1 MKKIE
6 IMLIDDEPDLLEIM
20 GSVIRGWG
28 YDLTTASGGKEA
40 IEIFKAKRPDI
51 IVLDYLMPEMDGIA
65 TLKEI
70 RKLDNKVPVIMFTA
84 YPDTKVIKGTE
95 KLGISALIPK
105 LSTYSDVQASL
116 KSTIDM
122 LIKNIS
128 KKRSNRYGKE

>member
-1 MKKIE
+1 MEKIE

-20 GSVIRGWG
+20 GAVIRGWG

-40 IEIFKAKRPDI
+40 IEIFKVKKPDI

-70 RKLDNKVPVIMFTA
+70 RKLDKKIPVIMFTA
-84 YPDTKVIKGTE
+84 YPDKIIKGTE
-95 KLGISALIPK
+95 NLGISALIPK
-105 LSTYSDVQASL
+105 LSTYSDVSASL

-122 LIKNIS
+122 IIKNIA
-128 KKRSNRYGKE
+128 KKE

>member
-28 YDLTTASGGKEA
+28 YDLAIAGGGKEA
-40 IEIFKAKRPDI
+40 VEMFKAKRPDI

-70 RKLDNKVPVIMFTA
+70 RKLDKKIPVIMFTA
-84 YPDTKVIKGTE
+84 YPDKIIKGTE
-95 KLGISALIPK
+95 NLGISALIPK
-105 LSTYSDVQASL
+105 LSTYSDVSASL

-122 LIKNIS
+122 IIKNIS
-128 KKRSNRYGKE
+128 KKE

>member
-1 MKKIE
+1 MKNIE

-28 YDLTTASGGKEA
+28 YDLTAVVSGKEA

-51 IVLDYLMPEMDGIA
+51 LVLDYLMPEMDGIA

-70 RKLDNKVPVIMFTA
+70 RKLDKKIPVIMFTA
-84 YPDTKVIKGTE
+84 YPDKIIKGTE
-95 KLGISALIPK
+95 GLGISALIPK
-105 LSTYSDVQASL
+105 LSTYSDVSASL

-122 LIKNIS
+122 IVKNIS
-128 KKRSNRYGKE
+128 KRSK